1 MPLLCFSRIPV
12 LLCLYAAIVW
22 VGNLQRE
29 KIMNTASVFRF
40 PHFLLAI
47 FLSLSAP
54 PALADTYVCAGDS
67 IGVFADDAG
76 LGSQPIR
83 TITGPTAGVAECYA
97 IAIDNLHGE
106 LWVTTQSTVRVF
118 PARANGDVAPLRT
131 ITGPGLFATSIAV
144 DVEADEV
151 YVGTPGGGGIFV
163 FARTGNGSPAP
174 LRAIQ
179 GDQTTLGNVVGLF
192 VDRVNNELYAVNY
205 GGSVV
210 VFARTANG
218 NVAPL
223 RPFITSTY
231 PFGLVVDA
239 RANEVFLATG
249 TGYVRA
255 FDRSGA
261 ALRTID
267 GTSSGLTQTAGL
279 ALRRDGI
286 LLVGNQYRSSSIP
299 DAVFGFPRAQNGN
312 ASPVIDINFAAPLS
326 RVSWGIATSQAYACG
341 EGQTTSYCLFRS
353 GFE

>member
-1 MPLLCFSRIPV
+1 MD
-12 LLCLYAAIVW
+12 
-22 VGNLQRE
+22 
-29 KIMNTASVFRF
+29 TASVFRF

-47 FLSLSAP
+47 FLSLSATH
-54 PALADTYVCAGDS
+54 ALADTYVCAGDS

-97 IAIDNLHGE
+97 IALDNLHGE

-131 ITGPGLFATSIAV
+131 ITGPTLFATGIAV

-151 YVGTPGGGGIFV
+151 YVGTPGGSIFV

-174 LRAIQ
+174 LRTIQ
-179 GDQTTLGNVVGLF
+179 GSQTTLGTVVGIF
-192 VDRVNNELYAVNY
+192 IDRVYNELYAVNY

-210 VFARTANG
+210 VFDRTANG
-218 NVAPL
+218 DVAPS
-223 RPFITSTY
+223 RPFTNSTN

-249 TGYVRA
+249 TGYIRT

-267 GTSSGLTQTAGL
+267 GTSSGLTQTTGL

-286 LLVGNQYRSSSIP
+286 LLVGNQYRSATVT
-299 DAVFGFPRAQNGN
+299 DAVFGFPRTQNGN
-312 ASPVIDINFAAPLS
+312 ASSIIDIYFAAPLS
-326 RVSWGIATSQAYACG
+326 RVSWGVATSQAYACG
-341 EGQTTSYCLFRS
+341 EGQTTSYCLFRT

>member
-1 MPLLCFSRIPV
+1 M
-12 LLCLYAAIVW
+12 
-22 VGNLQRE
+22 
-29 KIMNTASVFRF
+29 KASVLQF
-40 PHFLLAI
+40 PHFLLAS
-47 FLSLSAP
+47 FLSLAAA
-54 PALADTYVCAGDS
+54 PALGDTYVCAGDS

-97 IAIDNLHGE
+97 IALDNLHGE

-131 ITGPGLFATSIAV
+131 ITGPTLFATGIAV

-151 YVGTPGGGGIFV
+151 YVGTPDGSIFV

-179 GDQTTLGNVVGLF
+179 GSQTTLGTVVGIF
-192 VDRVNNELYAVNY
+192 IDRVYNELYAVNY

-210 VFARTANG
+210 VFDRTANG
-218 NVAPL
+218 DVAPS
-223 RPFITSTY
+223 RPFTNSTN

-286 LLVGNQYRSSSIP
+286 LLVGNQYRSTTVN
-299 DAVFGFPRAQNGN
+299 DAVFGYPRTQNGN
-312 ASPVIDINFAAPLS
+312 ASPIIDINFAAPLQ
-326 RVSWGIATSQAYACG
+326 RVSWGVATSQAYACG